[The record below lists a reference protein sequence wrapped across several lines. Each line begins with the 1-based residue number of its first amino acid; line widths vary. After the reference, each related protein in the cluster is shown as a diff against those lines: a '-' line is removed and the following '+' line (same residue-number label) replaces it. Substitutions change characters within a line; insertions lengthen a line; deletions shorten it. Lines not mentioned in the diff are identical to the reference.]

1 MKLRLNR
8 YLSLCGLASRRK
20 AEILIESGEI
30 IVNGV
35 VEKRLQ
41 RIIDSSKDEVL
52 YKNNKLIVQ
61 DFEYYKMNKPRFF
74 LTTMAIEEKRKTVLD
89 LLPKVKTKL
98 FPIGRLDYVTE
109 GLLLF
114 TNDGQM
120 AHRIS
125 HPSFLIQKT
134 YLAHLKGNISKTFFE
149 KMKKG
154 ANLSDGFL
162 LPEKLDL
169 LSSNADESLIKMEI
183 HEGRNHIVKNFFKY
197 FGRDVAKLKR
207 ISVGPIKLGEL
218 ESGKIIKLD
227 YNELE
232 ELKSIVFK

>member
-30 IVNGV
+30 IVNGE

-41 RIIDSSKDEVL
+41 RIIDSSKDEVF

-98 FPIGRLDYVTE
+98 FPIGRLDYDTE

>member
-20 AEILIESGEI
+20 AEILIESGEV
-30 IVNGV
+30 IVNGE

-41 RIIDSSKDEVL
+41 RIIDSSKDEVF

-98 FPIGRLDYVTE
+98 FPIGRLDYDTE

>member
-41 RIIDSSKDEVL
+41 RIIDSSKDEVF

-98 FPIGRLDYVTE
+98 FPIGRLDYDTE

-114 TNDGQM
+114 TNNGDLANKLMHPSSSIMRTYNVSINRVMNKSDISKSLSGLNIGNREVGKFQKIKYKKRDNIYEVSLTTGKNREIRRIFNTLGFRVKM
-120 AHRIS
+120 LHRIKYGDVS
-125 HPSFLIQKT
+125 LND
-134 YLAHLKGNISKTFFE
+134 LK
-149 KMKKG
+149 
-154 ANLSDGFL
+154 
-162 LPEKLDL
+162 P
-169 LSSNADESLIKMEI
+169 
-183 HEGRNHIVKNFFKY
+183 
-197 FGRDVAKLKR
+197 
-207 ISVGPIKLGEL
+207 
-218 ESGKIIKLD
+218 GKIRYIKSDTSNLFF
-227 YNELE
+227 Y
-232 ELKSIVFK
+232 